1 MNCLWFWPAILVPGF
16 IAYNVPPS
24 PTLFNQLAA
33 VGLWSAALL
42 VVRTGPGW
50 TLRSAAL
57 HSKALWLALALV
69 GAAAVFSSAL
79 GTLPWGLGL
88 SAAGLLLACMALVT
102 AGAAVQPTRA
112 FLVAFF
118 SAWVAA
124 GVCSSLIAV
133 VQVFA
138 PQWTGGDWIARSGM
152 PGRAVGN
159 LRQPNH
165 LATLLLWSAVALVP
179 LVELGLLRATKL
191 RRAFASGLMV
201 LPVVGVTLSGSRTGL
216 VGIVALAIWGLAD
229 RRLSRLARGLLLS
242 APFVCVATVALTQ
255 AWSAATASHAIGAA
269 TRLGQGALSSSRFA
283 IWRDTL
289 VLIGDQPWL
298 GVGFGEFNF
307 AWTLTPLPSRP
318 TEFFD
323 HTHNLPLQLAVELG
337 LPLAGLVIG
346 LLVLA
351 LWQAARRTWVVPG
364 EQGAALRA
372 AFAMVLLA
380 ALHSQL
386 EYPLWYAHFLLPAAF
401 TWALCLG
408 ASKTETATPPAG
420 GGQHAPA
427 WAWTASAAMVLAT
440 LVVLADYRRVTAI
453 FSPSAAATPLEQRI
467 ADGQRSW
474 FFAHHADYAAAT
486 TAVRPADAMAAFE
499 RSPHHLLDTRLMIAW
514 ATALAQGGNV
524 DGARHLAA
532 RLKEFRNPDADA
544 FYAPCED
551 KALAPRPF
559 QCEAPERSYGWRDF
573 R

>member
-1 MNCLWFWPAILVPGF
+1 MTGWWFWPAAMVPGL

-24 PTLFNQLAA
+24 PTLFNQIAA

-42 VVRTGPGW
+42 AVRTGPGV

-57 HSKALWLALALV
+57 HSRALWVPLALV
-69 GAAAVFSSAL
+69 GAAAVCSSAF
-79 GTLPWGLGL
+79 GALPWGLGL
-88 SAAGLLLACMALVT
+88 SAAGLLLACMALVI
-102 AGAAVQPTRA
+102 AGAAVPPTRA
-112 FLVAFF
+112 LLIAFF
-118 SAWVAA
+118 GAWVAA
-124 GVCSSLIAV
+124 GVCSSLIAAM
-133 VQVFA
+133 QVFA
-138 PQWTGGDWIARSGM
+138 PQWTGGDWIARSGV

-165 LATLLLWSAVALVP
+165 LATLLLWSAVAVVP
-179 LVELGLLRATKL
+179 LVELGVLRGTTP
-191 RRAFASGLMV
+191 RRALAWGLMV
-201 LPVVGVTLSGSRTGL
+201 LTVLGITLSGSRTGL
-216 VGIVALAIWGLAD
+216 VGIAALALWGLAD
-229 RRLSRLARGLLLS
+229 RRLSRLARGLLIS
-242 APFVCVATVALTQ
+242 APVVCVATVALAQT
-255 AWSAATASHAIGAA
+255 WSAANASQAIGAA
-269 TRLGQGALSSSRFA
+269 TRLGQEDLSTSRFA

-289 VLIGDQPWL
+289 VLIVDQPWL

-307 AWTLTPLPSRP
+307 AWTLTPLPDRP
-318 TEFFD
+318 SQFFD

-346 LLVLA
+346 LLVVA
-351 LWQAARRTWVVPG
+351 LWQAARRTWAVPG

-380 ALHSQL
+380 AMHSQL

-401 TWALCLG
+401 TWGLCLG
-408 ASKTETATPPAG
+408 ASQTGTATQPAG
-420 GGQHAPA
+420 GGQNTPV
-427 WAWTASAAMVLAT
+427 WAWTAGAAMALAT
-440 LVVLADYRRVTAI
+440 LVVLADYRRVTVI
-453 FSPSAAATPLEQRI
+453 FAPSATAKPLEERI

-486 TAVRPADAMAAFE
+486 TAARPADAMAAFE

-514 ATALAQGGNV
+514 ATALAQSGDV
-524 DGARHLAA
+524 DRARHLAA

-551 KALAPRPF
+551 TAIVPRPF
-559 QCEAPERSYGWRDF
+559 QCEPPERSYSWRDF